1 MINNIIFDFDGVL
14 VDSEMLVAKSFSK
27 YINNLGY
34 DFQEQNFAQFAGLKT
49 FEVISILSKKF
60 SIRDKKKFN
69 EDIMNIATKIYLKEL
84 EPVKGA
90 YKFVKNSKLN
100 LFIGSNSVKKRILQ
114 GLKKAK
120 LDKYFESDKVYS
132 FDMVDKPK
140 PFPDIYLKAIY
151 DNNLKKNET
160 LIIEDS
166 CVGVKAGV
174 SADVK
179 VIGLTAGGHWY
190 KERNNN
196 ELFDAGAV
204 EVIDN
209 FDKLSYIIEKF

>member
-14 VDSEMLVAKSFSK
+14 VDSEMLVAKSFSRHM
-27 YINNLGY
+27 NNLGY

-69 EDIMNIATKIYLKEL
+69 EDIMNIVTTIYLKEL

-90 YKFVKNSKLN
+90 YKFVKNSNLN

-114 GLKKAK
+114 GLKKVK
-120 LDKYFESDKVYS
+120 LDKYFKSDKVYS

-140 PFPDIYLKAIY
+140 PFPDIYLKTIY
-151 DNNLKKNET
+151 DNNLKKN
-160 LIIEDS
+160 LMKI
-166 CVGVKAGV
+166 
-174 SADVK
+174 
-179 VIGLTAGGHWY
+179 L
-190 KERNNN
+190 
-196 ELFDAGAV
+196 
-204 EVIDN
+204 
-209 FDKLSYIIEKF
+209 